1 MLLELNYLG
10 FLKDILPL
18 ILIIQAVLVCVVHSF
33 IEIGF
38 LVCEGLGIY
47 LKFLNNASQKQR
59 KIVICDML
67 LGFERL
73 KLSFE
78 VFCFLNTSLSFMK
91 HLLVSQLVLFHE
103 FSHLLMKLLNI
114 LLVLLVTGHLPRLDL
129 VAFF

>member
-18 ILIIQAVLVCVVHSF
+18 ILIIQAVLVHMVCVVQSF

-59 KIVICDML
+59 EIVICDML

-91 HLLVSQLVLFHE
+91 DLLVSQLVLFHE
-103 FSHLLMKLLNI
+103 FSHLLM
-114 LLVLLVTGHLPRLDL
+114 
-129 VAFF
+129 